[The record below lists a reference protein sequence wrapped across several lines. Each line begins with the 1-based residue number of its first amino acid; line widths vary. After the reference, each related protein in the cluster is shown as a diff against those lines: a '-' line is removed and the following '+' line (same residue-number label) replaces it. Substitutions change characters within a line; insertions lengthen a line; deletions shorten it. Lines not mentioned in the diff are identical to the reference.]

1 MALLLSDIIFY
12 VVLIAPGFVAVMTAV
27 SLAAIENDIS
37 QPVLLIW
44 SLVSSVVI
52 DSLFLEAY
60 QSLEGPIK
68 SFEALRSVFFTPFFR
83 ADLILM
89 ILGLSVVVGVV
100 YAVGILADLPGRLRR
115 RIQSTA
121 HIKYNPRQP
130 WENFMKDARSIRI
143 KTSDDELYTGDVVEW
158 SRAGKPKEVRI
169 EQPYRYS
176 LEEADYEWLGGD
188 SMLFLEEDIN
198 RVMLREED
206 ERPSVFQR
214 ITSMLGLSSEESDG
228 VVGISTL
235 KTGYQ
240 QYKESDSTITYL
252 LMILVAAVFLI
263 EILVTA
269 FRGLGSIQIFA
280 TGVFGVYPWIAW
292 PFAPLLHKGI
302 LHFAASLVGLTVV
315 GLPIEKHWTWKRY
328 TVFLVLTGYATILAG
343 AAVLGTFSDQQLAF
357 YGTSGIIYALAGYSL
372 THLPRKHDGLDLVE
386 MFAIFIGFVALVSV
400 LVDPFTGPY
409 FEPRWING
417 GHTFGF
423 LIGAAVGWFKL
434 SGCDL

>member
-1 MALLLSDIIFY
+1 MSLLPSDILFY

-37 QPVLLIW
+37 QSVLLIW

-60 QSLEGPIK
+60 QSLEGPIE
-68 SFEALRSVFFTPFFR
+68 SFEALRSLFFTPFFR

-100 YAVGILADLPGRLRR
+100 YAVGILADFPGRLRR
-115 RIQSTA
+115 GIQSTA

-130 WENFMKDARSIRI
+130 WENFMKGARSIRI

-176 LEEADYEWLGGD
+176 LEEADYEWVGGE
-188 SMLFLEEDIN
+188 SMLFLEEDID

-206 ERPSVFQR
+206 ERPSVLQR
-214 ITSMLGLSSEESDG
+214 ITSMMGLSSEESDG
-228 VVGISTL
+228 VVGISAL

-292 PFAPLLHKGI
+292 PLSPVLHKGI

-328 TVFLVLTGYATILAG
+328 TVFLVLIGYATILAG

-357 YGTSGIIYALAGYSL
+357 YGTSGIIYALGGYSL
-372 THLPRKHDGLDLVE
+372 THLPRKHDGLNLVE

-409 FEPRWING
+409 FEPQWING
-417 GHTFGF
+417 GHMSGF
-423 LIGAAVGWFKL
+423 LLGAAVGWFEL